1 MEKLLWVIAGALGL
15 LGLLFLIFS
24 PIGKVIGL
32 CMCVLG
38 CVLAAFLA
46 LHRWAQKKPKAARNV
61 RRVLICVLTLGLAA
75 AIWAGQ
81 SILRAAAGDADTD
94 CKYILILGAGVDGT
108 KPSTSL
114 KDRLRAAYDYLVA
127 HPEAV
132 AIGTGVQGSGEDI
145 SEGECIYRELVAMGI
160 APERVWVEDQARN
173 TRENIEY
180 SRALIRQRT
189 GEDVDKLGIVTSEYH
204 LYRAELFARQQGV
217 EPVGIPAKTSKGYL
231 FANYFLREI
240 LAVWYY
246 TIF

>member
-32 CMCVLG
+32 CVFVLG

-61 RRVLICVLTLGLAA
+61 RRVLICILTMGLAA

-81 SILRAAAGDADTD
+81 CILRAAGGNADAD
-94 CKYILILGAGVDGT
+94 CKYILVLGAGVNGT
-108 KPSTSL
+108 VPSTSL
-114 KDRLRAAYDYLVA
+114 KDRIQAAYAYLVA

-132 AIGTGVQGSGEDI
+132 AIGTGVQGKWEDI
-145 SEGECIYRELVAMGI
+145 SEGECIYRELTAMGI

-204 LYRAELFARQQGV
+204 LYRAGLFTRQQGV
-217 EPVGIPAKTSKGYL
+217 EPVGIPAKTTKAYL
-231 FANYFLREI
+231 FVDYFLREI